1 MAIEPLAPA
10 PTPAHGA
17 FPLHERGRQLGSPSA
32 SASSASSAVQSP
44 SLYPGY
50 LALHATGELA
60 RRAEAAWEL
69 LKGCTVCP
77 QNCPRDRTRGLTGA
91 CHSGTEVIVGSW
103 NIHRREEPPIS
114 GTRGAGTIFFGGC
127 QARCTYCQNFWLSQM
142 GHGIRVGCERLATM
156 MLSLQKKG
164 VHNIDLVTPT
174 HFVPQILK
182 ALVIAADR
190 GLRIPLVYNCAG
202 YEHLHTLRLLDGVV
216 DVYLPDAKYA
226 SNAEAL
232 RTSKMHHYVEFNQAS
247 LKEMYR
253 QVGGLVLDEH
263 GIAVRGLIVR
273 HLVMPNHH
281 AGTREVLEWI
291 LREIGTDIG
300 LSVMDQYFPA
310 YKAHNDPD
318 LSRRLSWAEYREALD
333 IVEGLPFENLFLQ
346 EDLTMLDTSDAI

>member
-1 MAIEPLAPA
+1 M
-10 PTPAHGA
+10 
-17 FPLHERGRQLGSPSA
+17 SA
-32 SASSASSAVQSP
+32 T
-44 SLYPGY
+44 YPGY
-50 LALHATGELA
+50 LALHETGELA
-60 RRAEAAWEL
+60 QRAARAWEML
-69 LKGCTVCP
+69 RSCTVCP
-77 QNCPRDRTRGLTGA
+77 QNCPVDRIGGKTGA
-91 CHSGTEVIVGSW
+91 CHSATETIIGSW
-103 NIHRREEPPIS
+103 NLHWREEPPIT

-127 QARCTYCQNFWLSQM
+127 QARCTYCQNFWLSQQ
-142 GHGIRVGCERLATM
+142 GNGLRVGPERLAEM

-164 VHNIDLVTPT
+164 AHNLDLVTPT

-216 DVYLPDAKYA
+216 DIYLPDAKYA

-232 RTSKMHHYVEFNQAS
+232 RTSKMHHYVEYNRAT

-253 QVGGLVLDEH
+253 QVGGLVVDEQ

-273 HLVMPNHH
+273 HLVMPHRH
-281 AGTREVLEWI
+281 AGSAEVLRWMAAE
-291 LREIGTDIG
+291 LGPDIG

-318 LSRRLSWAEYREALD
+318 LNRRLLWTEYREVLD
-333 IVEGLPFENLFLQ
+333 VLEDLPFENLFLQ
-346 EDLTMLDTSDAI
+346 EDLTALDLTSAI